1 MISPSASRMLV
12 ESILVCDVSSD
23 AIGSEAFTVS
33 RPTTIASL
41 GSAGSAKAIAA
52 PVSGIRASVRMSDL
66 LDAFK
71 ACLANELVWIEDFR
85 DDEVEISRDLFEVL
99 EAFAEIRRQDV
110 GEI

>member
-1 MISPSASRMLV
+1 MISPTASRMLV
-12 ESILVCDVSSD
+12 ESILVCGVSSD

-33 RPTTIASL
+33 RPTTIASV
-41 GSAGSAKAIAA
+41 GPARAIAA
-52 PVSGIRASVRMSDL
+52 PVSGLRASVRMSDL
-66 LDAFK
+66 VDAFK
-71 ACLANELVWIEDFR
+71 ACLANELVWIEDFC

>member
-1 MISPSASRMLV
+1 
-12 ESILVCDVSSD
+12 
-23 AIGSEAFTVS
+23 
-33 RPTTIASL
+33 
-41 GSAGSAKAIAA
+41 
-52 PVSGIRASVRMSDL
+52 MSDL

-71 ACLANELVWIEDFR
+71 ACLANELVWIEDFS